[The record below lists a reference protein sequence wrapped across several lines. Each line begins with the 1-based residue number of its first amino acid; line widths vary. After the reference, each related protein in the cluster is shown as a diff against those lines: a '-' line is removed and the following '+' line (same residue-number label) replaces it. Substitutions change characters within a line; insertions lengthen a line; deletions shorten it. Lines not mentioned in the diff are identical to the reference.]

1 MSEQPLPQPRS
12 SMREALEKE
21 DKEKAAAAAAAA
33 KDKAAVPKNGGNG
46 GGKNGGGNGG
56 GGGNN
61 GGGPPQSGEETAREI
76 QVVREAYRRET
87 TAPSYVIPEEPPAMV
102 ELVGWYLYGF
112 CSYFITHLL
121 LPVLFPAIVTQVA
134 FPASDFTPE
143 SKYTVKGATCS
154 IHEMSMYQRLTRHS
168 IAIDGSRLS
177 PLGWSGL
184 SWAIGI
190 LIVAPI
196 LTQTA
201 HHLDRGQYQSL
212 ILIAATSF
220 GSFFCL
226 LTGFFK
232 TVWVFL
238 FYILFIAGSIIVA
251 EAVHTRNLGLMIRGL
266 AAHDSGKHLVLRRR
280 AAASQLSL
288 YCTAIGGIGAA
299 LMAAFMYHMLRR
311 TDQLTGLWV
320 VSIFSGLIWFIGICH
335 GLFTNRPSSSSPA
348 TAFEPNFF
356 TKLSYSMTLLRY
368 PQAIGSLVAVFLSS
382 FATMCIFTSGT
393 LYAIGG
399 VCIKPVLVLVL
410 WILYFLFPLISLP
423 LLHPIQIIIRAD
435 AVRMQLLGF
444 IICLFV
450 SGAGFYFKSHRWR
463 AGHIIV
469 IALVQSTANGI
480 LYSFGRIL
488 LLDASPPGKE
498 GAFAV
503 WYAFVRCIG
512 AMIGFAA
519 ASAGPGRAG
528 GSFAAAFLGSF
539 LGIIVLIFGN
549 VSNIGALKA
558 AGHLKGMDD
567 EKRMGGLGMEKG
579 EGMGSAVADSGE
591 GRGRV

>member
-12 SMREALEKE
+12 SMREALQKE
-21 DKEKAAAAAAAA
+21 DKEKPPAA
-33 KDKAAVPKNGGNG
+33 
-46 GGKNGGGNGG
+46 
-56 GGGNN
+56 
-61 GGGPPQSGEETAREI
+61 EETTREI
-76 QVVREAYRRET
+76 QVVREAYRQPA
-87 TAPSYVIPEEPPAMV
+87 APAYVMPEEPPAMV

-112 CSYFITHLL
+112 CSFFITHLL

-134 FPASDFTPE
+134 FPSSDFTPE
-143 SKYTVKGATCS
+143 AKYTVKGASCS
-154 IHEMSMYQRLTRHS
+154 VHEMSMYQRLTKYT
-168 IAIDGSRLS
+168 IAISSSHMS
-177 PLGWSGL
+177 PLGWSAL

-190 LIVAPI
+190 LLVAPL
-196 LTQTA
+196 LTQVA

-238 FYILFIAGSIIVA
+238 FYILFIAASIIIA

-335 GLFTNRPSSSSPA
+335 GLFTNRPSSSSPT

-356 TKLSYSMTLLRY
+356 SKLKYSMTIGRY

-399 VCIKPVLVLVL
+399 VCIKPVLVLAL

-444 IICLFV
+444 IIALFV

-463 AGHIIV
+463 AAHIII

-498 GAFAV
+498 GAFAI
-503 WYAFVRCIG
+503 WYAYVRCMG
-512 AMIGFAA
+512 AMIGFAV

-549 VSNIGALKA
+549 VSNVGALKA
-558 AGHLKGMDD
+558 AGHLKGMED
-567 EKRMGGLGMEKG
+567 EKRIGEKG
-579 EGMGSAVADSGE
+579 EGMSAVADSGE
-591 GRGRV
+591 SRGRV

>member
-12 SMREALEKE
+12 SMRE
-21 DKEKAAAAAAAA
+21 
-33 KDKAAVPKNGGNG
+33 
-46 GGKNGGGNGG
+46 
-56 GGGNN
+56 
-61 GGGPPQSGEETAREI
+61 
-76 QVVREAYRRET
+76 
-87 TAPSYVIPEEPPAMV
+87 
-102 ELVGWYLYGF
+102 
-112 CSYFITHLL
+112 
-121 LPVLFPAIVTQVA
+121 VA

>member
-12 SMREALEKE
+12 SMREALQKE
-21 DKEKAAAAAAAA
+21 DKEKASAAAPPA
-33 KDKAAVPKNGGNG
+33 KEKAAVPPPPVAAPPMA
-46 GGKNGGGNGG
+46 KNGGGNGG
-56 GGGNN
+56 GKGGN
-61 GGGPPQSGEETAREI
+61 GGQPPAAEETTREI
-76 QVVREAYRRET
+76 QVVREAYRQPA
-87 TAPSYVIPEEPPAMV
+87 APAYVMPEEPPAMV

-112 CSYFITHLL
+112 CSFFITHLL

-134 FPASDFTPE
+134 FPSSDFTPE
-143 SKYTVKGATCS
+143 AKYTVKGASCS
-154 IHEMSMYQRLTRHS
+154 VHEMSMYQRLTRHT
-168 IAIDGSRLS
+168 IAISDSNMS
-177 PLGWSGL
+177 PLGWSSL

-190 LIVAPI
+190 LLVAPL
-196 LTQTA
+196 LTQVA

-238 FYILFIAGSIIVA
+238 FYILFIAASIIIA

-335 GLFTNRPSSSSPA
+335 GLFTNRPSSSSPT

-356 TKLSYSMTLLRY
+356 TKLRYSMTIGRY

-399 VCIKPVLVLVL
+399 VCIKPVLVLAL

-444 IICLFV
+444 IIALFV

-463 AGHIIV
+463 AAHIII

-503 WYAFVRCIG
+503 WYAYVRCMG
-512 AMIGFAA
+512 AMIGFAV
-519 ASAGPGRAG
+519 ASASPGRAG
-528 GSFAAAFLGSF
+528 GSFAAAFLGCF

-558 AGHLKGMDD
+558 AGHLKGMED
-567 EKRMGGLGMEKG
+567 EKRIGEKG
-579 EGMGSAVADSGE
+579 EGMSAVADSGE
-591 GRGRV
+591 SRGRV

>member
-1 MSEQPLPQPRS
+1 MSEQQPLPQPRS

-21 DKEKAAAAAAAA
+21 DKEKAAAAAAA
-33 KDKAAVPKNGGNG
+33 KEKAAVPKNGGGGGNG
-46 GGKNGGGNGG
+46 GGKNGGGGG
-56 GGGNN
+56 GA
-61 GGGPPQSGEETAREI
+61 PPPSSGEETAREI

-87 TAPSYVIPEEPPAMV
+87 AAPAYVIPEEPPAMV
-102 ELVGWYLYGF
+102 ELVGFYLYGF

-134 FPASDFTPE
+134 FPNSDFTPDP
-143 SKYTVKGATCS
+143 KYTVKGATCS
-154 IHEMSMYQRLTRHS
+154 VHEMSMYQRLTRHS
-168 IAIDGSRLS
+168 IVIDGSRMS

-190 LIVAPI
+190 LIVAPL
-196 LTQTA
+196 LTQTS

-251 EAVHTRNLGLMIRGL
+251 ESVHTRNLGLMIRGL

-335 GLFTNRPSSSSPA
+335 GLFTNRPSSSSPT

-368 PQAIGSLVAVFLSS
+368 PQAIGSLVAVFLSA

-423 LLHPIQIIIRAD
+423 LLHPLQIIIRAD

-463 AGHIIV
+463 AAHIIV

-503 WYAFVRCIG
+503 WYAFVRCTG

-567 EKRMGGLGMEKG
+567 EKRLGSHGMEKG
-579 EGMGSAVADSGE
+579 EGMGGAVADSGE
-591 GRGRV
+591 SRGRV

>member
-1 MSEQPLPQPRS
+1 
-12 SMREALEKE
+12 
-21 DKEKAAAAAAAA
+21 
-33 KDKAAVPKNGGNG
+33 
-46 GGKNGGGNGG
+46 
-56 GGGNN
+56 
-61 GGGPPQSGEETAREI
+61 
-76 QVVREAYRRET
+76 
-87 TAPSYVIPEEPPAMV
+87 MV

-112 CSYFITHLL
+112 CSFFITHLL

-134 FPASDFTPE
+134 FPSSDFTPE
-143 SKYTVKGATCS
+143 AKYTVKGASCS
-154 IHEMSMYQRLTRHS
+154 VHEMSMYQRLTKYT
-168 IAIDGSRLS
+168 IAISSSHMS
-177 PLGWSGL
+177 PLGWSAL

-190 LIVAPI
+190 LLVAPL
-196 LTQTA
+196 LTQVA

-238 FYILFIAGSIIVA
+238 FYILFIAASIIIA
-251 EAVHTRNLGLMIRGL
+251 EA
-266 AAHDSGKHLVLRRR
+266 
-280 AAASQLSL
+280 
-288 YCTAIGGIGAA
+288 
-299 LMAAFMYHMLRR
+299 
-311 TDQLTGLWV
+311 
-320 VSIFSGLIWFIGICH
+320 
-335 GLFTNRPSSSSPA
+335 
-348 TAFEPNFF
+348 
-356 TKLSYSMTLLRY
+356 
-368 PQAIGSLVAVFLSS
+368 AIGSLVAVFLSS

-399 VCIKPVLVLVL
+399 VCIKPVLVLAL

-444 IICLFV
+444 IIALFV

-463 AGHIIV
+463 AAHIII

-498 GAFAV
+498 GAFAI
-503 WYAFVRCIG
+503 WYAYVRCMG
-512 AMIGFAA
+512 AMIGFAV

-549 VSNIGALKA
+549 VSNVGALKA
-558 AGHLKGMDD
+558 AGHLKGMED
-567 EKRMGGLGMEKG
+567 EKRIGEKG
-579 EGMGSAVADSGE
+579 EGMSAVADSGE
-591 GRGRV
+591 SRGRV

>member
-1 MSEQPLPQPRS
+1 MSEQQPLPQPRS
-12 SMREALEKE
+12 SMREALQKE
-21 DKEKAAAAAAAA
+21 DKEKAAAVPT
-33 KDKAAVPKNGGNG
+33 KEKAAVPPPPVAAPPMAKNGGGNG
-46 GGKNGGGNGG
+46 GGKNGGSA
-56 GGGNN
+56 
-61 GGGPPQSGEETAREI
+61 PPSSEETTREI
-76 QVVREAYRRET
+76 QVVREAYRQPA
-87 TAPSYVIPEEPPAMV
+87 APAYVMPEEPPAMV

-134 FPASDFTPE
+134 FPNSDFVPDA
-143 SKYTVKGATCS
+143 KYTVKGASCS
-154 IHEMSMYQRLTRHS
+154 VHEMSMYQRLTRHS
-168 IAIDGSRLS
+168 IDISDSHMS
-177 PLGWSGL
+177 PLGWSAL

-190 LIVAPI
+190 LIVAPL
-196 LTQTA
+196 LTQVA

-238 FYILFIAGSIIVA
+238 FYILFIAAAIIIA

-335 GLFTNRPSSSSPA
+335 GLFTNRPSSSSPT

-356 TKLSYSMTLLRY
+356 TKLSYSMTLARY

-444 IICLFV
+444 IIALFV
-450 SGAGFYFKSHRWR
+450 SGAGFYFKNHRWR
-463 AGHIIV
+463 AAHIIV

-480 LYSFGRIL
+480 LHSFGRIL

-498 GAFAV
+498 GAFAI
-503 WYAFVRCIG
+503 WYAYVRCIG
-512 AMIGFAA
+512 AMIGFAV

-528 GSFAAAFLGSF
+528 GSFAAAFLGCF

-567 EKRMGGLGMEKG
+567 EKRLGEKG
-579 EGMGSAVADSGE
+579 EGMSAVADSGE

>member
-12 SMREALEKE
+12 SMREALQKE
-21 DKEKAAAAAAAA
+21 DKEKASAAAP
-33 KDKAAVPKNGGNG
+33 KEKAAVAPPHVAAPPMA
-46 GGKNGGGNGG
+46 KNGGGNGG
-56 GGGNN
+56 KGGHGAQ
-61 GGGPPQSGEETAREI
+61 PPAAEETTREI
-76 QVVREAYRRET
+76 QVVREAYRQPA
-87 TAPSYVIPEEPPAMV
+87 APAYVMPEEPPAMV

-112 CSYFITHLL
+112 CSFFITHLL

-134 FPASDFTPE
+134 FPSSDFTPE
-143 SKYTVKGATCS
+143 AKYTVKGASCS
-154 IHEMSMYQRLTRHS
+154 VHEMSMYQRLTKYT
-168 IAIDGSRLS
+168 IAISSSHMS
-177 PLGWSGL
+177 PLGWSAL

-190 LIVAPI
+190 LLVAPL
-196 LTQTA
+196 LTQVA

-238 FYILFIAGSIIVA
+238 FYILFIAASIIIA

-335 GLFTNRPSSSSPA
+335 GLFTNRP
-348 TAFEPNFF
+348 
-356 TKLSYSMTLLRY
+356 TKLLQQAQVRMTIGRY
-368 PQAIGSLVAVFLSS
+368 PQAMAVFLSS

-399 VCIKPVLVLVL
+399 VCIKPVLVLAL

-444 IICLFV
+444 IIALFV

-463 AGHIIV
+463 AAHIII

-498 GAFAV
+498 GAFAI
-503 WYAFVRCIG
+503 WYAYVRCMG
-512 AMIGFAA
+512 AMIGFAV

-549 VSNIGALKA
+549 VSNVGALKA
-558 AGHLKGMDD
+558 AGHLKGMED
-567 EKRMGGLGMEKG
+567 EKRIGEKG
-579 EGMGSAVADSGE
+579 EGMSAVADSGE
-591 GRGRV
+591 SRGRV

>member
-12 SMREALEKE
+12 SMREALQKE
-21 DKEKAAAAAAAA
+21 DKEKASAAAPPA
-33 KDKAAVPKNGGNG
+33 KEKAAVPPPPVAAPPM
-46 GGKNGGGNGG
+46 GKNGGGNGG
-56 GGGNN
+56 GKGGN
-61 GGGPPQSGEETAREI
+61 GGQPPAAEETTREI
-76 QVVREAYRRET
+76 QVVREAYRQPA
-87 TAPSYVIPEEPPAMV
+87 APAYVMPEEPPAMV

-112 CSYFITHLL
+112 CSFFITHLL

-134 FPASDFTPE
+134 FPSSDFTPE
-143 SKYTVKGATCS
+143 AKYTVKGASCS
-154 IHEMSMYQRLTRHS
+154 VHEMSMYQRLTRHT
-168 IAIDGSRLS
+168 IAISDSNMS
-177 PLGWSGL
+177 PLGWSSL

-190 LIVAPI
+190 LLVAPL
-196 LTQTA
+196 LTQVA

-238 FYILFIAGSIIVA
+238 FYILFIAASIIIA

-335 GLFTNRPSSSSPA
+335 GLFTNRPSSSSPT

-356 TKLSYSMTLLRY
+356 TKLRYSMTIGRY

-399 VCIKPVLVLVL
+399 VCIKPVLVLAL

-444 IICLFV
+444 IIALFV

-463 AGHIIV
+463 AAHIII

-503 WYAFVRCIG
+503 WYAYVRCMG
-512 AMIGFAA
+512 AMIGFAV
-519 ASAGPGRAG
+519 ASASPGRAG
-528 GSFAAAFLGSF
+528 GSFAAAFLGCF

-558 AGHLKGMDD
+558 AGHLKGMED
-567 EKRMGGLGMEKG
+567 EKRIGEKG
-579 EGMGSAVADSGE
+579 EGMSAVADSGE
-591 GRGRV
+591 SRGRV

>member
-12 SMREALEKE
+12 SMREALQKE
-21 DKEKAAAAAAAA
+21 DKEKASAAAPPA
-33 KDKAAVPKNGGNG
+33 KDKAAVAPPPVAAPPMA
-46 GGKNGGGNGG
+46 KNGGGNGG
-56 GGGNN
+56 KGGN
-61 GGGPPQSGEETAREI
+61 GAQPPAAEETTREI
-76 QVVREAYRRET
+76 QVVREAYRQPA
-87 TAPSYVIPEEPPAMV
+87 APAYVMPEEPPAMV

-112 CSYFITHLL
+112 CSFFITHLL

-134 FPASDFTPE
+134 FPSSDFTPE
-143 SKYTVKGATCS
+143 AKYTVKGASCS
-154 IHEMSMYQRLTRHS
+154 VHEMSMYQRLTRYS
-168 IAIDGSRLS
+168 IEISSSHMS
-177 PLGWSGL
+177 PLGWSAL

-190 LIVAPI
+190 LLVAPL
-196 LTQTA
+196 LTQVA

-238 FYILFIAGSIIVA
+238 FYILFIAASIIIA

-335 GLFTNRPSSSSPA
+335 GLFTNRPSSSSPT

-356 TKLSYSMTLLRY
+356 SKLRYSMTIGRY

-399 VCIKPVLVLVL
+399 VCIKPVLVLAL

-444 IICLFV
+444 IIALFV

-463 AGHIIV
+463 AAHIII

-498 GAFAV
+498 GAFAI
-503 WYAFVRCIG
+503 WYAYVRCMG
-512 AMIGFAA
+512 AMIGFAV

-558 AGHLKGMDD
+558 AGHLKGMEDD
-567 EKRMGGLGMEKG
+567 KRIGEKG
-579 EGMGSAVADSGE
+579 EGMSAVADSGE
-591 GRGRV
+591 SRGRV

>member
-1 MSEQPLPQPRS
+1 M
-12 SMREALEKE
+12 
-21 DKEKAAAAAAAA
+21 
-33 KDKAAVPKNGGNG
+33 
-46 GGKNGGGNGG
+46 
-56 GGGNN
+56 
-61 GGGPPQSGEETAREI
+61 
-76 QVVREAYRRET
+76 
-87 TAPSYVIPEEPPAMV
+87 
-102 ELVGWYLYGF
+102 
-112 CSYFITHLL
+112 
-121 LPVLFPAIVTQVA
+121 
-134 FPASDFTPE
+134 
-143 SKYTVKGATCS
+143 
-154 IHEMSMYQRLTRHS
+154 
-168 IAIDGSRLS
+168 S

-190 LIVAPI
+190 IIAAPI
-196 LTQTA
+196 LTQAA

-238 FYILFIAGSIIVA
+238 FYILFISASIIVA

-280 AAASQLSL
+280 AAASQLTL

-335 GLFTNRPSSSSPA
+335 GLFTNRPSSSSPT

-356 TKLSYSMTLLRY
+356 TKLSYSMTLVRY

-463 AGHIIV
+463 AAHIIV
-469 IALVQSTANGI
+469 IALVQSTANGV
-480 LYSFGRIL
+480 LYSFGKIL

-558 AGHLKGMDD
+558 AGHLKGMED
-567 EKRMGGLGMEKG
+567 EKRLGGLGMEKG
-579 EGMGSAVADSGE
+579 EGMSAVADSGE

>member
-1 MSEQPLPQPRS
+1 MHKLF
-12 SMREALEKE
+12 AFNLEKLMVHGWLT
-21 DKEKAAAAAAAA
+21 A
-33 KDKAAVPKNGGNG
+33 
-46 GGKNGGGNGG
+46 
-56 GGGNN
+56 
-61 GGGPPQSGEETAREI
+61 GPAN
-76 QVVREAYRRET
+76 
-87 TAPSYVIPEEPPAMV
+87 
-102 ELVGWYLYGF
+102 W
-112 CSYFITHLL
+112 
-121 LPVLFPAIVTQVA
+121 
-134 FPASDFTPE
+134 
-143 SKYTVKGATCS
+143 
-154 IHEMSMYQRLTRHS
+154 YQRLTKYT
-168 IAIDGSRLS
+168 IAISSSHMS
-177 PLGWSGL
+177 PLGWSAL

-190 LIVAPI
+190 LLVAPL
-196 LTQTA
+196 LTQVA

-238 FYILFIAGSIIVA
+238 FYILFIAASIIIA

-335 GLFTNRPSSSSPA
+335 GLFTNRPSSSSPT

-356 TKLSYSMTLLRY
+356 SKLKYSMTIGRY

-399 VCIKPVLVLVL
+399 VCIKPVLVLAL

-444 IICLFV
+444 IIALFV

-463 AGHIIV
+463 AAHIII

-498 GAFAV
+498 GAFAI
-503 WYAFVRCIG
+503 WYAYVRCMG
-512 AMIGFAA
+512 AMIGFAV

-549 VSNIGALKA
+549 VSNVGALKA
-558 AGHLKGMDD
+558 AGHLKGMED
-567 EKRMGGLGMEKG
+567 EKRIGEKG
-579 EGMGSAVADSGE
+579 EGMSAVADSGE
-591 GRGRV
+591 SRGRV

>member
-12 SMREALEKE
+12 SMREALQKE
-21 DKEKAAAAAAAA
+21 DKEKASAAAP
-33 KDKAAVPKNGGNG
+33 KEKAAVAPPPVAAPPMAK
-46 GGKNGGGNGG
+46 NGG
-56 GGGNN
+56 GGGKGGN
-61 GGGPPQSGEETAREI
+61 GAQPPAAEETTREI
-76 QVVREAYRRET
+76 QVVREAYRQPA
-87 TAPSYVIPEEPPAMV
+87 APAYVMPEEPPAMV

-112 CSYFITHLL
+112 CSFFITHLL

-134 FPASDFTPE
+134 FPSSDFTPE
-143 SKYTVKGATCS
+143 AKYTVKGASCS
-154 IHEMSMYQRLTRHS
+154 VHEMSMYQRLTRYS
-168 IAIDGSRLS
+168 IDISSSHMS
-177 PLGWSGL
+177 PLGWSAL

-190 LIVAPI
+190 LLVAPL
-196 LTQTA
+196 LTQVA

-238 FYILFIAGSIIVA
+238 FYILFIAASIIIA

-335 GLFTNRPSSSSPA
+335 GLFTNRPSSSSPT
-348 TAFEPNFF
+348 TAFEPNFIS
-356 TKLSYSMTLLRY
+356 KLKYSMTIGRY

-399 VCIKPVLVLVL
+399 VCIKPVLVLAL

-444 IICLFV
+444 IIALFV

-463 AGHIIV
+463 AAHIII

-498 GAFAV
+498 GAFAI
-503 WYAFVRCIG
+503 WYAYVRCMG
-512 AMIGFAA
+512 AMIGFAV

-558 AGHLKGMDD
+558 AGHLKGMEDD
-567 EKRMGGLGMEKG
+567 KRIGEKG
-579 EGMGSAVADSGE
+579 DGGMSAVADSGE
-591 GRGRV
+591 SRGRV

>member
-12 SMREALEKE
+12 SMREALQKE
-21 DKEKAAAAAAAA
+21 DKEKASAAAP
-33 KDKAAVPKNGGNG
+33 KEKAAVAPPPVAAPPMA
-46 GGKNGGGNGG
+46 KNGGGNGG
-56 GGGNN
+56 KGGN
-61 GGGPPQSGEETAREI
+61 GAQPPAAEETTREI
-76 QVVREAYRRET
+76 LVVREAYRQPA
-87 TAPSYVIPEEPPAMV
+87 APAYVMPEEPPAMV

-112 CSYFITHLL
+112 CSFFITHLL

-134 FPASDFTPE
+134 FPSSDFTPE
-143 SKYTVKGATCS
+143 AKYTVKGASCS
-154 IHEMSMYQRLTRHS
+154 VHEMSMYQRLTRYS
-168 IAIDGSRLS
+168 IEISSSHMS
-177 PLGWSGL
+177 PLGWSAL

-190 LIVAPI
+190 LLVAPL
-196 LTQTA
+196 LTQVA

-238 FYILFIAGSIIVA
+238 FYILFIAASIIIA

-335 GLFTNRPSSSSPA
+335 GLFTNRPSSSSPT
-348 TAFEPNFF
+348 TAFEPNFIS
-356 TKLSYSMTLLRY
+356 KLKYSMTIGRY

-399 VCIKPVLVLVL
+399 VCIKPVLVLAL

-444 IICLFV
+444 IIALFV

-463 AGHIIV
+463 AAHIII

-498 GAFAV
+498 GAFAI
-503 WYAFVRCIG
+503 WYAYVRCMG
-512 AMIGFAA
+512 AMIGFAV

-558 AGHLKGMDD
+558 AGHLKGTEDD
-567 EKRMGGLGMEKG
+567 KRMGEKG
-579 EGMGSAVADSGE
+579 EGMSAVADSGE
-591 GRGRV
+591 SRGRV

>member
-1 MSEQPLPQPRS
+1 MMLTP
-12 SMREALEKE
+12 
-21 DKEKAAAAAAAA
+21 D
-33 KDKAAVPKNGGNG
+33 
-46 GGKNGGGNGG
+46 
-56 GGGNN
+56 
-61 GGGPPQSGEETAREI
+61 
-76 QVVREAYRRET
+76 
-87 TAPSYVIPEEPPAMV
+87 
-102 ELVGWYLYGF
+102 
-112 CSYFITHLL
+112 LL
-121 LPVLFPAIVTQVA
+121 
-134 FPASDFTPE
+134 SR
-143 SKYTVKGATCS
+143 
-154 IHEMSMYQRLTRHS
+154 YQRLTKHS
-168 IAIDGSRLS
+168 IVIDGSRMS

-190 LIVAPI
+190 LIVAPL

-320 VSIFSGLIWFIGICH
+320 VSIFCGLIWFIGICH
-335 GLFTNRPSSSSPA
+335 GLFTNRPSSSSPT

-399 VCIKPVLVLVL
+399 VCIKPVLVLAL

-463 AGHIIV
+463 AAHIIV

-480 LYSFGRIL
+480 LYAFGRIL

-498 GAFAV
+498 GAFSV
-503 WYAFVRCIG
+503 WYAFVRVTG

-519 ASAGPGRAG
+519 SSAGPGRAG

-591 GRGRV
+591 SRGRV

>member
-1 MSEQPLPQPRS
+1 MSEQQPLPQPRS

-21 DKEKAAAAAAAA
+21 DKEKAAAAAAT
-33 KDKAAVPKNGGNG
+33 KDKAAVPKNGGGNG
-46 GGKNGGGNGG
+46 GGKNGGN

-61 GGGPPQSGEETAREI
+61 GGAPPQSGEETAREI

-87 TAPSYVIPEEPPAMV
+87 AAPAYVIPEEPPAMV
-102 ELVGWYLYGF
+102 ESVGWYLYGF

-121 LPVLFPAIVTQVA
+121 LPVLFPAIITQVA
-134 FPASDFTPE
+134 FPSSDFTPDP
-143 SKYTVKGATCS
+143 KYVVKGATCS
-154 IHEMSMYQRLTRHS
+154 IHEMSMLTRHS
-168 IAIDGSRLS
+168 IAIDGSRMS

-335 GLFTNRPSSSSPA
+335 GLFTNRPSSSSPT

-463 AGHIIV
+463 AAHIIV

-503 WYAFVRCIG
+503 WYAFVRCTG
-512 AMIGFAA
+512 AMIGYAA

>member
-12 SMREALEKE
+12 SMREALQKE
-21 DKEKAAAAAAAA
+21 DKEKASAAAP
-33 KDKAAVPKNGGNG
+33 KEKAAVAPPHVAAPPMA
-46 GGKNGGGNGG
+46 KNGGGNGG
-56 GGGNN
+56 KGGHGAQ
-61 GGGPPQSGEETAREI
+61 PPAAEETTREI
-76 QVVREAYRRET
+76 QVVREAYRQPA
-87 TAPSYVIPEEPPAMV
+87 APAYVMPEEPPAMV

-112 CSYFITHLL
+112 CSFFITHLL

-134 FPASDFTPE
+134 FPSSDFTPE
-143 SKYTVKGATCS
+143 AKYTVKGASCS
-154 IHEMSMYQRLTRHS
+154 VHEMSMYQRLTRYS
-168 IAIDGSRLS
+168 IDISSSHMS
-177 PLGWSGL
+177 PLGWSAL

-190 LIVAPI
+190 LLVAPL
-196 LTQTA
+196 LTQVA

-238 FYILFIAGSIIVA
+238 FYILFIAASIIIA

-335 GLFTNRPSSSSPA
+335 GLFTNRPSSSSPT

-356 TKLSYSMTLLRY
+356 SKLKYSMTIGRY

-399 VCIKPVLVLVL
+399 VCIKPVLVLAL

-444 IICLFV
+444 IIALFV

-463 AGHIIV
+463 AAHIII

-498 GAFAV
+498 GAFAI
-503 WYAFVRCIG
+503 WYAYVRCMG
-512 AMIGFAA
+512 AMIGFAV

-549 VSNIGALKA
+549 VSNVGALKA
-558 AGHLKGMDD
+558 AGHLKGMED
-567 EKRMGGLGMEKG
+567 EKRIGEKG
-579 EGMGSAVADSGE
+579 EGMSAVADSGE
-591 GRGRV
+591 SRGRV

>member
-12 SMREALEKE
+12 SMREALQKE
-21 DKEKAAAAAAAA
+21 DKEKASAAAPPA
-33 KDKAAVPKNGGNG
+33 KEKAAVPPPPVAAPPMAK
-46 GGKNGGGNGG
+46 NGG
-56 GGGNN
+56 GGGKGGN
-61 GGGPPQSGEETAREI
+61 GAQPPAAEETTREI
-76 QVVREAYRRET
+76 QVVREAYRQPA
-87 TAPSYVIPEEPPAMV
+87 APAYVMPEEPPAMV

-112 CSYFITHLL
+112 CSFFITHLL

-134 FPASDFTPE
+134 FPSSDFTPE
-143 SKYTVKGATCS
+143 AKYTVKGASCS
-154 IHEMSMYQRLTRHS
+154 VHEMSMYQRLTRYT
-168 IAIDGSRLS
+168 IDISSSHMS
-177 PLGWSGL
+177 PLGWSAL

-190 LIVAPI
+190 LLVAPL
-196 LTQTA
+196 LTQVA

-238 FYILFIAGSIIVA
+238 FYILFIAASIIIA

-335 GLFTNRPSSSSPA
+335 GLFTNRPSSSSPT
-348 TAFEPNFF
+348 TAFEPNFIS
-356 TKLSYSMTLLRY
+356 KLKYSMTIGHY

-399 VCIKPVLVLVL
+399 VCIKPVLVLAL

-444 IICLFV
+444 IIALFV

-463 AGHIIV
+463 AAHIII

-498 GAFAV
+498 GAFAI
-503 WYAFVRCIG
+503 WYAYVRCMG
-512 AMIGFAA
+512 AMIGFAV

-558 AGHLKGMDD
+558 AGHLKGMEDD
-567 EKRMGGLGMEKG
+567 KRIGEKG
-579 EGMGSAVADSGE
+579 EGMSAVADSGE
-591 GRGRV
+591 SRGRV

>member
-1 MSEQPLPQPRS
+1 
-12 SMREALEKE
+12 
-21 DKEKAAAAAAAA
+21 
-33 KDKAAVPKNGGNG
+33 
-46 GGKNGGGNGG
+46 
-56 GGGNN
+56 
-61 GGGPPQSGEETAREI
+61 
-76 QVVREAYRRET
+76 
-87 TAPSYVIPEEPPAMV
+87 
-102 ELVGWYLYGF
+102 
-112 CSYFITHLL
+112 
-121 LPVLFPAIVTQVA
+121 
-134 FPASDFTPE
+134 
-143 SKYTVKGATCS
+143 
-154 IHEMSMYQRLTRHS
+154 
-168 IAIDGSRLS
+168 
-177 PLGWSGL
+177 
-184 SWAIGI
+184 
-190 LIVAPI
+190 
-196 LTQTA
+196 
-201 HHLDRGQYQSL
+201 
-212 ILIAATSF
+212 
-220 GSFFCL
+220 
-226 LTGFFK
+226 
-232 TVWVFL
+232 
-238 FYILFIAGSIIVA
+238 
-251 EAVHTRNLGLMIRGL
+251 
-266 AAHDSGKHLVLRRR
+266 
-280 AAASQLSL
+280 
-288 YCTAIGGIGAA
+288 
-299 LMAAFMYHMLRR
+299 
-311 TDQLTGLWV
+311 
-320 VSIFSGLIWFIGICH
+320 
-335 GLFTNRPSSSSPA
+335 
-348 TAFEPNFF
+348 
-356 TKLSYSMTLLRY
+356 MTLLRY

-463 AGHIIV
+463 AAHIIV

-498 GAFAV
+498 GAFSV
-503 WYAFVRCIG
+503 WYAFVRCTG
-512 AMIGFAA
+512 AMIGYAA

>member
-12 SMREALEKE
+12 SMREALQKE
-21 DKEKAAAAAAAA
+21 DKEKASAAAP
-33 KDKAAVPKNGGNG
+33 KEKAAVAPPPVAAPPMA
-46 GGKNGGGNGG
+46 KNGGGNGG
-56 GGGNN
+56 KGGN
-61 GGGPPQSGEETAREI
+61 GAQPPAAEETTREI
-76 QVVREAYRRET
+76 QVVREAYRQPA
-87 TAPSYVIPEEPPAMV
+87 APAYVMPEEPPAMV

-112 CSYFITHLL
+112 CSFFITHLL

-134 FPASDFTPE
+134 FPSSDFTPE
-143 SKYTVKGATCS
+143 AKYTVKGASCS
-154 IHEMSMYQRLTRHS
+154 VHEMSMYQRLTRYS
-168 IAIDGSRLS
+168 IEISSSHMS
-177 PLGWSGL
+177 PLGWSAL

-190 LIVAPI
+190 LLVAPL
-196 LTQTA
+196 LTQVA

-238 FYILFIAGSIIVA
+238 FYILFIAASIIIA

-335 GLFTNRPSSSSPA
+335 GLFTNRPSSSSPT
-348 TAFEPNFF
+348 TAFEPNFIS
-356 TKLSYSMTLLRY
+356 KLKYSMTIGRY

-399 VCIKPVLVLVL
+399 VCIKPVLVLAL

-444 IICLFV
+444 IIALFV

-463 AGHIIV
+463 AAHIII

-498 GAFAV
+498 GAFAI
-503 WYAFVRCIG
+503 WYAYVRCMG
-512 AMIGFAA
+512 AMIGFAV

-558 AGHLKGMDD
+558 AGHLKGMEDD
-567 EKRMGGLGMEKG
+567 KRMGEKG
-579 EGMGSAVADSGE
+579 EGMSAVADSGE
-591 GRGRV
+591 SRGRV

>member
-1 MSEQPLPQPRS
+1 MPQRVYSHNQLAPDPIIVSSSQCSLQSSWPHRSASCMLSVLEQ
-12 SMREALEKE
+12 
-21 DKEKAAAAAAAA
+21 A
-33 KDKAAVPKNGGNG
+33 KRLHFTCFNLHCFTDRVHFYAVFTIQGSCYAQNLHAHTKLL
-46 GGKNGGGNGG
+46 
-56 GGGNN
+56 
-61 GGGPPQSGEETAREI
+61 TVAR
-76 QVVREAYRRET
+76 
-87 TAPSYVIPEEPPAMV
+87 
-102 ELVGWYLYGF
+102 
-112 CSYFITHLL
+112 
-121 LPVLFPAIVTQVA
+121 
-134 FPASDFTPE
+134 
-143 SKYTVKGATCS
+143 
-154 IHEMSMYQRLTRHS
+154 YQRLTRNS
-168 IAIDGSRLS
+168 IVIDGSRLS

-238 FYILFIAGSIIVA
+238 FYILFVAGSIIVA

-368 PQAIGSLVAVFLSS
+368 PQAIGR
-382 FATMCIFTSGT
+382 
-393 LYAIGG
+393 
-399 VCIKPVLVLVL
+399 P
-410 WILYFLFPLISLP
+410 W
-423 LLHPIQIIIRAD
+423 
-435 AVRMQLLGF
+435 
-444 IICLFV
+444 
-450 SGAGFYFKSHRWR
+450 
-463 AGHIIV
+463 
-469 IALVQSTANGI
+469 N
-480 LYSFGRIL
+480 
-488 LLDASPPGKE
+488 
-498 GAFAV
+498 
-503 WYAFVRCIG
+503 
-512 AMIGFAA
+512 
-519 ASAGPGRAG
+519 
-528 GSFAAAFLGSF
+528 
-539 LGIIVLIFGN
+539 
-549 VSNIGALKA
+549 
-558 AGHLKGMDD
+558 HL
-567 EKRMGGLGMEKG
+567 
-579 EGMGSAVADSGE
+579 
-591 GRGRV
+591 

>member
-12 SMREALEKE
+12 SMREALQKE
-21 DKEKAAAAAAAA
+21 DKEKASAAAP
-33 KDKAAVPKNGGNG
+33 KEKAAVAPPHVAAPPMA
-46 GGKNGGGNGG
+46 KNGGGNGG
-56 GGGNN
+56 KGGHGAQ
-61 GGGPPQSGEETAREI
+61 PPAAEETTREI
-76 QVVREAYRRET
+76 QVVREAYRQPA
-87 TAPSYVIPEEPPAMV
+87 APAYVMPEEPPAMV

-112 CSYFITHLL
+112 CSFFITHLL

-134 FPASDFTPE
+134 FPSSDFTPE
-143 SKYTVKGATCS
+143 AKYTVKGASCS
-154 IHEMSMYQRLTRHS
+154 VHEMSMYQRLTKYT
-168 IAIDGSRLS
+168 IAISSSHMS
-177 PLGWSGL
+177 PLGWSAL

-190 LIVAPI
+190 LLVAPL
-196 LTQTA
+196 LTQVA

-238 FYILFIAGSIIVA
+238 FYILFIAASIIIA

-335 GLFTNRPSSSSPA
+335 GLFTNRPSSSSPT

-356 TKLSYSMTLLRY
+356 SKLKYSMTIGRY

-399 VCIKPVLVLVL
+399 VCIKPVLVLAL

-444 IICLFV
+444 IIALFV

-463 AGHIIV
+463 AAHIII

-498 GAFAV
+498 GAFAI
-503 WYAFVRCIG
+503 WYAYVRCMG
-512 AMIGFAA
+512 AMIGFAV

-549 VSNIGALKA
+549 VSNVGALKA
-558 AGHLKGMDD
+558 AGHLKGMED
-567 EKRMGGLGMEKG
+567 EKRIGEKG
-579 EGMGSAVADSGE
+579 EGMSAVADSGE
-591 GRGRV
+591 SRGRV

>member
-12 SMREALEKE
+12 SMREALQKE
-21 DKEKAAAAAAAA
+21 DKEKASAAAP
-33 KDKAAVPKNGGNG
+33 KEKAAVAPPPVAAPPMA
-46 GGKNGGGNGG
+46 KNGGGNGG
-56 GGGNN
+56 KGGN
-61 GGGPPQSGEETAREI
+61 GAQPPAAEETTREI
-76 QVVREAYRRET
+76 QVVREAYRQPA
-87 TAPSYVIPEEPPAMV
+87 APAYVMPEEPPAMV

-112 CSYFITHLL
+112 CSFFITHLL

-134 FPASDFTPE
+134 FPSSDFTPE
-143 SKYTVKGATCS
+143 AKYTVKGASCS
-154 IHEMSMYQRLTRHS
+154 VHEMSMYQRLTRYS
-168 IAIDGSRLS
+168 IEISSSHMS
-177 PLGWSGL
+177 PLGWSAL

-190 LIVAPI
+190 LLVAPL
-196 LTQTA
+196 LTQVA

-238 FYILFIAGSIIVA
+238 FYILFIAASIIIA

-335 GLFTNRPSSSSPA
+335 GLFTNRPSSSSPT
-348 TAFEPNFF
+348 TAFEPNFIS
-356 TKLSYSMTLLRY
+356 KLKYSMTIGRY

-399 VCIKPVLVLVL
+399 VCIKPVLVLAL

-444 IICLFV
+444 IIALFV

-463 AGHIIV
+463 AAHIII

-498 GAFAV
+498 GAFAI
-503 WYAFVRCIG
+503 WYAYIRCMG
-512 AMIGFAA
+512 AMIGFAV

-558 AGHLKGMDD
+558 AGHLKGMEDD
-567 EKRMGGLGMEKG
+567 KRMGEKG
-579 EGMGSAVADSGE
+579 EGMSAVADSGE
-591 GRGRV
+591 SRGRV

>member
-21 DKEKAAAAAAAA
+21 DKEKAAA

-61 GGGPPQSGEETAREI
+61 GGPPQSGEETAREI

-134 FPASDFTPE
+134 FPSSDFTPDP
-143 SKYTVKGATCS
+143 KYTLKGATCS

-335 GLFTNRPSSSSPA
+335 GLFTNRPSSSSPS

-393 LYAIGG
+393 LFAIGG

-423 LLHPIQIIIRAD
+423 LLHPLQIIIRAD

-450 SGAGFYFKSHRWR
+450 SGAGFYFKSRRWR
-463 AGHIIV
+463 AAHIIV

-480 LYSFGRIL
+480 LYAFGRIL

>member
-12 SMREALEKE
+12 SMREALQKE
-21 DKEKAAAAAAAA
+21 DKEKASAAAPPA
-33 KDKAAVPKNGGNG
+33 KEKAAVPPPPVAAPPMAK
-46 GGKNGGGNGG
+46 NGG
-56 GGGNN
+56 GGGKGGN
-61 GGGPPQSGEETAREI
+61 GAQPPAAEETTREI
-76 QVVREAYRRET
+76 QVVREAYRQPA
-87 TAPSYVIPEEPPAMV
+87 APAYVMPEEPPAMV

-112 CSYFITHLL
+112 CSFFITHLL

-134 FPASDFTPE
+134 FPSSDFTPE
-143 SKYTVKGATCS
+143 AKYTVKGASCS
-154 IHEMSMYQRLTRHS
+154 VHEMSMYQRLTRYT
-168 IAIDGSRLS
+168 IDISSSHMS
-177 PLGWSGL
+177 PLGWSAL

-190 LIVAPI
+190 LLVAPL
-196 LTQTA
+196 LTQVA

-238 FYILFIAGSIIVA
+238 FYILFIAASIIIA

-335 GLFTNRPSSSSPA
+335 GLFTNRPSSSSPT
-348 TAFEPNFF
+348 TAFEPNFIS
-356 TKLSYSMTLLRY
+356 KLKYSMTIGRY

-399 VCIKPVLVLVL
+399 VCIKPVLVLAL

-444 IICLFV
+444 IIALFV

-463 AGHIIV
+463 AAHIII

-498 GAFAV
+498 GAFAI
-503 WYAFVRCIG
+503 WYAYVRCMG
-512 AMIGFAA
+512 AMIGFAV

-558 AGHLKGMDD
+558 AGHLKGMEDD
-567 EKRMGGLGMEKG
+567 KRIGEKG
-579 EGMGSAVADSGE
+579 EGMSAVADSGE
-591 GRGRV
+591 SRGRV